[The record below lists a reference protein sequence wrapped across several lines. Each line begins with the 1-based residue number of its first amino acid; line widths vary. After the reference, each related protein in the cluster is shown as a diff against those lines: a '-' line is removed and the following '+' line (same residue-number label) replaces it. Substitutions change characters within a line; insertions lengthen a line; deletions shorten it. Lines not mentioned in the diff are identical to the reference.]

1 MAICTVLGRSLNL
14 YGDLSFVK
22 SDAIHLALSL
32 FFLVGYSCLFYLFFE
47 LVFYFIERISRLG
60 NDSQTSFAK
69 VFGIRFAV
77 ILACYLPYMIVMFP
91 GHTSSDFIGELRQ
104 FYGAIPAGNHH
115 PWFMTMLFGA
125 LFQAGSFVVG
135 SSQGG
140 VFLVSFVQTV
150 AMASTFA
157 FFVALLSKA
166 GCPRAVGLGLTAF
179 FALCP
184 IFPIYAQWCV
194 KNTLSAIFLA
204 HFAVQLTL
212 RLLGSERIAPRYSS
226 WPAVFFTALVSALS
240 RNDFIYIVIA
250 FLVAAVILLK
260 ARQRV
265 AVAVVTV
272 AVASLFILWS
282 NVILPAAGIAS
293 GNVREVLSL
302 PLLQTTK
309 CVAVHFDDL
318 TEEEKGVLQEACSV
332 PLSDLPDLYSSTVSD
347 SVKSSYTFEE
357 GELGDY
363 FRAYL
368 AMGLKYPD
376 VYIQVFLAHTFG
388 YWYTGASGGFVASET
403 VSFSEPMVH
412 PSFFDQALDDKVDL
426 TDTVYD
432 LEEAFPWAKGLLVK
446 VMRVLCELPIV
457 SPFLLPALYFWV
469 AIVSATILWRKDRRS
484 AAVLVPILVLFLIC
498 CASPLNGST
507 RYALPIILLAPV
519 MFGWACIPA
528 RKAVAGPLC
537 KESGCEGSE
546 VEARRQGH
554 GDAADR
560 TQ

>member
-1 MAICTVLGRSLNL
+1 MAYRRFGDSFAGVCAIPSIRCQLPRVGRSGAGTGRVSCRHWGGVVALALFACLLHVFSRGIPFDFRKAVLAFALAICTVLGRSLNL

-184 IFPIYAQWCV
+184 IFPIYAQW
-194 KNTLSAIFLA
+194 
-204 HFAVQLTL
+204 
-212 RLLGSERIAPRYSS
+212 
-226 WPAVFFTALVSALS
+226 
-240 RNDFIYIVIA
+240 
-250 FLVAAVILLK
+250 
-260 ARQRV
+260 
-265 AVAVVTV
+265 
-272 AVASLFILWS
+272 
-282 NVILPAAGIAS
+282 
-293 GNVREVLSL
+293 
-302 PLLQTTK
+302 
-309 CVAVHFDDL
+309 
-318 TEEEKGVLQEACSV
+318 
-332 PLSDLPDLYSSTVSD
+332 
-347 SVKSSYTFEE
+347 
-357 GELGDY
+357 
-363 FRAYL
+363 
-368 AMGLKYPD
+368 
-376 VYIQVFLAHTFG
+376 
-388 YWYTGASGGFVASET
+388 
-403 VSFSEPMVH
+403 
-412 PSFFDQALDDKVDL
+412 
-426 TDTVYD
+426 
-432 LEEAFPWAKGLLVK
+432 
-446 VMRVLCELPIV
+446 
-457 SPFLLPALYFWV
+457 
-469 AIVSATILWRKDRRS
+469 
-484 AAVLVPILVLFLIC
+484 
-498 CASPLNGST
+498 
-507 RYALPIILLAPV
+507 
-519 MFGWACIPA
+519 
-528 RKAVAGPLC
+528 
-537 KESGCEGSE
+537 
-546 VEARRQGH
+546 
-554 GDAADR
+554 
-560 TQ
+560 